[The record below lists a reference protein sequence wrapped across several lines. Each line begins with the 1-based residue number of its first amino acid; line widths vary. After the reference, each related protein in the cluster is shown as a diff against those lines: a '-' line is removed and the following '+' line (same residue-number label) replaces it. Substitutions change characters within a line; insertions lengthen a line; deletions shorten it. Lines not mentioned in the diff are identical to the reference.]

1 MNTHEY
7 GHIHADPDAFG
18 KAIAARLTQS
28 TDALPHDITERLK
41 SARAQAVA
49 RRRVVAVEANA
60 VEVSFSGAEASI
72 QMGGEDGGWWNK
84 FSALIPLF
92 AWVTGLMTIGF
103 IQDEMRADQV
113 AEVDAE
119 LLTDVLPPTAY
130 TDPGFAQYLQ
140 IKQNN

>member
-1 MNTHEY
+1 MNTHEFRQTD
-7 GHIHADPDAFG
+7 ADPEAFG

-41 SARAQAVA
+41 AARAQAVA

-72 QMGGEDGGWWNK
+72 QMGGGEGGWWDK
-84 FSALIPLF
+84 VSALVPLF
-92 AWVTGLMTIGF
+92 ALVAGLMTIGF

-119 LLTDVLPPTAY
+119 LLTDVLPPAAY